1 MPVYSVYLIT
11 QMQPRK
17 LTASNIALNPGLYI
31 FTDLLCFD
39 NMYLIINISVHDKFS
54 LRLAM
59 SIELMQTD
67 LLRRLENLK
76 T

>member
-17 LTASNIALNPGLYI
+17 FTASNIVLNPGLYI

-67 LLRRLENLK
+67 PIRK
-76 T
+76 FDFT